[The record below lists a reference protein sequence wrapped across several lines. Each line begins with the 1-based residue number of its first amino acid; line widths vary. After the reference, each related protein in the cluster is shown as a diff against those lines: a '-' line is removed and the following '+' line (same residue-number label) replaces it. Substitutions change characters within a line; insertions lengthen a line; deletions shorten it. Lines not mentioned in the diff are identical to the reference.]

1 MASPAC
7 LFVFVLFSPYRLYV
21 TPGHHIMAEW
31 VDLGFYTMMYT
42 SFGTCVFPQ
51 VPLQVQNANTSQSVF
66 FPAVFVRSN

>member
-1 MASPAC
+1 
-7 LFVFVLFSPYRLYV
+7 
-21 TPGHHIMAEW
+21 MAEW